1 MAAVERPAADAGAL
15 LTTQVLPQAFVPIPV
30 AVFQRAYAAA
40 LHVLSGNLDFA
51 PGVLQLPP
59 ALEGTAADT
68 RASRAWYMGSLLFVD
83 PAERASFQWRITHV
97 LPLIEDRRYRK
108 YRGSDPFSLHIALL
122 RALCSVRGSPR
133 MTKKALR
140 AAFDAELRVQLGHIA
155 AGAEP
160 SLGPHV

>member
-1 MAAVERPAADAGAL
+1 MP
-15 LTTQVLPQAFVPIPV
+15 PQAFVPIPV

-59 ALEGTAADT
+59 ALEGTAADS

-133 MTKKALR
+133 MTRKTLR
-140 AAFDAELRVQLGHIA
+140 AAFDAELRTQLGHIA
-155 AGAEP
+155 AGTGSP
-160 SLGPHV
+160 PGPLI

>member
-1 MAAVERPAADAGAL
+1 MSV
-15 LTTQVLPQAFVPIPV
+15 QAFVPIPV

-40 LHVLSGNLDFA
+40 LHVLSGHLDFA

-59 ALEGTAADT
+59 ALQGTALDT

-97 LPLIEDRRYRK
+97 LPLLEDKRYRRYRG
-108 YRGSDPFSLHIALL
+108 RDPFSLHIALL

-133 MTKKALR
+133 MTRKALR
-140 AAFDAELRVQLGHIA
+140 AAFDAELRMQLGQIA
-155 AGAEP
+155 DAGDT
-160 SLGPHV
+160 SLH